1 MFMAAYE
8 DVEMLSRLRE
18 DTDNNVRAI
27 GGAMIE
33 AAPAWVGMRE
43 AAKAGTIDPDVDVTP
58 QLVEAVNL
66 VRKSRNE
73 GTPLAMLVGQTEMF
87 IGEAIDPLTEA
98 VLGVMYRDPGTWKKP
113 LGRERVVTALKSV
126 VDQANKTVV
135 GEDLLGETTDVPGVL
150 GAARRA
156 ALEGLADADAQAD
169 IFKSEKPA
177 DDGAR
182 TESAG
187 EGRAGPDPGEAAARD
202 GEEGAPSGEQ
212 GSEARVDQ
220 TRALATEV
228 ANRIARGEKLDN
240 PALFALADE
249 AFGGTVGDG
258 TYDPQD
264 AYNATELAINGMIAE
279 ADLRNLTPETAARF
293 AEDML
298 AATAALP
305 TQTRRTGEKIKFQ
318 QFSTPP
324 AYAMAAAYTAAVK
337 EGDRVLEPSAGVGG
351 IAVAARS
358 MGGDVTVNEI
368 SEKRAEGL
376 RILGF
381 DPTTEDAEQIA
392 NIMEPESFDVVVMNP
407 PFSAAGKRGVKNSNT
422 IGARHVSQAA
432 KMLKPGGRL
441 VTIMGEGFT
450 PENARV
456 RGLFS
461 QMQKEGQF
469 QAIVKMDGSKLY
481 RKYGTTFDNQF
492 IVWDKTGAPGDP
504 TAIMRGE
511 FDNIPNFIRAMEDI
525 RNARPVAGDGVGA
538 AIPPPGDL
546 GTELPGD
553 LGVSGEGAVAGVA
566 QGPSDL
572 GLRDQP
578 VDRRPDQPGVREGV
592 GPGGVGTGVE
602 TAGLQERSGREAGGT
617 GRRGGEQQRTQ
628 RVEQVAVAEQRIK
641 EEEGTAFSA
650 YQPSR
655 VKVKGAQAHPAKLV
669 ESTAMASVKPPPTDY
684 TPVIA
689 QETVSEGRLS
699 DAQLEQITFAG
710 NAHAKKLPD
719 DRRRGYFIGDGTGV
733 GKGREIA
740 GIMLDNWSQ
749 GRKRHVWVSK
759 DKKLLKD
766 AQRDV
771 LGVGIEAELHD
782 LTSTAKAQKMAAPEG
797 IAFTTYSTLRSPGT
811 AEQKR
816 DKEKFPNVQKL
827 ANWLGEDF
835 DGVIAFDEAHV
846 MANVMGSAG
855 SRGQTGPSQV
865 AQAGQY
871 LAELLPNARV
881 VYVSATGATE
891 VNNLGYLD
899 RLGLWGEGT
908 AFSDVRDFTT
918 KIGAG
923 GVATMEL
930 VARDMKQMGMY
941 GARSI
946 SFHGVEY
953 DNVTHSLSGEQREM
967 YDVAARA
974 WQTVFNNIDAVMED
988 LMPGTTKAEQGKAKP
1003 MSYFWGANQR
1013 FFNQVLSSLQMPSVI
1028 NAMERDKQ
1036 VFLGISAVFGF
1047 G

>member
-1 MFMAAYE
+1 MAADIKPELLMPAPQAAEGAPIIGGYNVVESGNARALALLVAYREGKAGSYRQHLEDQGYDVAGTDMPILVQRRTGEMTTQERAEFAREANARTTADRGASELATADAKSLTPSVMGSCLGGRVGDIGNRAFVRGFIETVVPPMERASMTAAQGELSQQGIQRVENAMFMAAYE

-18 DTDNNVRAI
+18 DTDNNVRAT

-33 AAPAWVGMRE
+33 AAPAWAGMRE

-87 IGEAIDPLTEA
+87 SGEAIDPLTEA

-392 NIMEPESFDVVVMNP
+392 NIMEPESFDVFVMNP

-481 RKYGTTFDNQF
+481 RKYGRN
-492 IVWDKTGAPGDP
+492 
-504 TAIMRGE
+504 
-511 FDNIPNFIRAMEDI
+511 NF
-525 RNARPVAGDGVGA
+525 
-538 AIPPPGDL
+538 L
-546 GTELPGD
+546 
-553 LGVSGEGAVAGVA
+553 SGLKVRDEGA
-566 QGPSDL
+566 
-572 GLRDQP
+572 
-578 VDRRPDQPGVREGV
+578 
-592 GPGGVGTGVE
+592 
-602 TAGLQERSGREAGGT
+602 
-617 GRRGGEQQRTQ
+617 RTC
-628 RVEQVAVAEQRIK
+628 
-641 EEEGTAFSA
+641 
-650 YQPSR
+650 
-655 VKVKGAQAHPAKLV
+655 
-669 ESTAMASVKPPPTDY
+669 
-684 TPVIA
+684 
-689 QETVSEGRLS
+689 
-699 DAQLEQITFAG
+699 
-710 NAHAKKLPD
+710 
-719 DRRRGYFIGDGTGV
+719 
-733 GKGREIA
+733 
-740 GIMLDNWSQ
+740 
-749 GRKRHVWVSK
+749 
-759 DKKLLKD
+759 
-766 AQRDV
+766 
-771 LGVGIEAELHD
+771 
-782 LTSTAKAQKMAAPEG
+782 
-797 IAFTTYSTLRSPGT
+797 
-811 AEQKR
+811 
-816 DKEKFPNVQKL
+816 
-827 ANWLGEDF
+827 
-835 DGVIAFDEAHV
+835 
-846 MANVMGSAG
+846 
-855 SRGQTGPSQV
+855 
-865 AQAGQY
+865 
-871 LAELLPNARV
+871 
-881 VYVSATGATE
+881 
-891 VNNLGYLD
+891 
-899 RLGLWGEGT
+899 
-908 AFSDVRDFTT
+908 
-918 KIGAG
+918 
-923 GVATMEL
+923 
-930 VARDMKQMGMY
+930 
-941 GARSI
+941 
-946 SFHGVEY
+946 
-953 DNVTHSLSGEQREM
+953 
-967 YDVAARA
+967 
-974 WQTVFNNIDAVMED
+974 
-988 LMPGTTKAEQGKAKP
+988 
-1003 MSYFWGANQR
+1003 
-1013 FFNQVLSSLQMPSVI
+1013 
-1028 NAMERDKQ
+1028 
-1036 VFLGISAVFGF
+1036 
-1047 G
+1047 